1 MKITQEQKNAIEYL
15 EKYTKW
21 ETYGERNLEKDIM
34 TVLNLLKDLYVDN
47 DRYEKELHYTIKYS
61 VSVQKIKDKI
71 KELKEEFEYLGDE
84 NKRVNKMTIE
94 TLQELLEE
102 SEE

>member
-47 DRYEKELHYTIKYS
+47 DRYEKELHNTIKYS
-61 VSVQKIKDKI
+61 IPVQKVKDKI
-71 KELKEEFEYLGDE
+71 KELSNTKGDFATYISASE
-84 NKRVNKMTIE
+84 KIKV
-94 TLQELLEE
+94 LQGLLEN
-102 SEE
+102 EEE